1 MTAAALTFGQIKAQV
16 ATVRKHNAHE
26 RVIGI
31 RARGRWTGE
40 RCKPDGNES
49 YIIEQCDSPL
59 AMRIALRDNADSD
72 VTKVLITSLEEK
84 ELGEDILLRLAK
96 RRLFTIDS
104 WQLLRAQFKAR
115 TIDPRVSQQAWIAD
129 YLLEVSPAEGFP
141 PAPGGFLDAETVWA
155 VLLERQL
162 GLSSDRPDL
171 LALLKWS
178 IEADH
183 IERLQTAP
191 APFCQALGDWLV
203 QQLGPVA
210 KLIVDCI
217 LSQPRPDALAV
228 GLAAGVVFNQ
238 DIRGRLDKAAG
249 KMEERYLG
257 GQTPDTGQVER
268 WSAAATEVVSLQL
281 TDDPRKRGTLLK
293 RADEILVELQAGE
306 YAHVSHTLPL
316 GFDQR
321 FARFGL
327 LLSEAIPHAAS
338 HALVSLTEAW
348 QAIGQHEQSRVPD
361 DVVASNGAKWRY
373 VWCAGW
379 VIARVVRYHSRH
391 LAKQPNTMRPR
402 ADLLTGHVCS
412 SGHQNRSVR
421 CQKRMGICSI
431 PSLLSAN
438 NTPDASLNSFKMQ
451 QPQLQ
456 AVINSFRLKT
466 F

>member
-40 RCKPDGNES
+40 RRKPDGNES
-49 YIIEQCDSPL
+49 YVIEQCDSPL
-59 AMRIALRDNADSD
+59 AMRIALRDDADSD

-306 YAHVSHTLPL
+306 YAHVSHTSPL

-361 DVVASNGAKWRY
+361 ERRRLERSEMALRLVRWLGHS
-373 VWCAGW
+373 AGSPPSFSSLGE
-379 VIARVVRYHSRH
+379 AAQYHAAEGR
-391 LAKQPNTMRPR
+391 
-402 ADLLTGHVCS
+402 
-412 SGHQNRSVR
+412 
-421 CQKRMGICSI
+421 IC
-431 PSLLSAN
+431 
-438 NTPDASLNSFKMQ
+438 
-451 QPQLQ
+451 
-456 AVINSFRLKT
+456 
-466 F
+466 